1 MIEACLSRSIAV
13 NAGHGPGCGP
23 QSPSVET
30 PCNHRPA
37 VGVAQRQFEQ
47 GVSTMASSTTSSSG
61 SIEDIKGRA
70 RQTYDAAA
78 DAAEDARQ
86 QVEDVAGNVKG
97 AIDRSVKD
105 QPVTTL
111 LVAAAVG
118 FVIGAL
124 WKS

>member
-1 MIEACLSRSIAV
+1 
-13 NAGHGPGCGP
+13 
-23 QSPSVET
+23 
-30 PCNHRPA
+30 
-37 VGVAQRQFEQ
+37 
-47 GVSTMASSTTSSSG
+47 MASSTTSSSG

-86 QVEDVAGNVKG
+86 QVEEVAGNVKG
-97 AIDRSVKD
+97 VIDRSVKD